1 MDKLRLD
8 FFDIM
13 GYLIPGS
20 ALLMSIWITADPS
33 IVRLYDLY
41 DFLGKIS
48 ANIVLAGFV
57 LAYTLGFT
65 MHFAGSFVFYTMHGK
80 MVKKRASVTNNLSN
94 YWALIREYGDKHLPI
109 LDRWQA
115 LKALAA
121 NMSAYCLIAIILC
134 LIKWYQNG
142 YWEWVLL
149 IPFFMVLFWSYSNR
163 ARVFAE
169 FLDKD
174 SYAVFE
180 SLRLKD
186 KLPADS

>member
-8 FFDIM
+8 LFDIM

-20 ALLMSIWITADPS
+20 ALLMSIWITADPA

-41 DFLGKIS
+41 NFLGKIS
-48 ANIVLAGFV
+48 ANVVLAGFV
-57 LAYTLGFT
+57 VAYTLGFT
-65 MHFAGSFVFYTMHGK
+65 MHFAGSFVFYKIHGS
-80 MVKKRASVTNNLSN
+80 MVKKRTGATNNLSN

-115 LKALAA
+115 LKALSA
-121 NMSAYCLIAIILC
+121 NMAAYCLIAIILC
-134 LIKWYQNG
+134 LVKWLQQG
-142 YWEWVLL
+142 YWEWAMLT
-149 IPFFMVLFWSYSNR
+149 PFFLVLFGAYSNR

-180 SLRLKD
+180 SLKLKE
-186 KLPADS
+186 KLPENS

>member
-20 ALLMSIWITADPS
+20 ALLMSVWITADPA
-33 IVRLYDLY
+33 IVKLNDLY

-48 ANIVLAGFV
+48 ANVVLAGFV
-57 LAYTLGFT
+57 VAYTLGFT
-65 MHFAGSFVFYTMHGK
+65 MHFAGSFVFYKMHSK
-80 MVKKRASVTNNLSN
+80 MVKKRTSATKNLSN

-121 NMSAYCLIAIILC
+121 NMAAYCLIAIILC
-134 LIKWYQNG
+134 LIKWNQSGNG
-142 YWEWVLL
+142 EWAMLA
-149 IPFFMVLFWSYSNR
+149 PFFLVLFWAYSNR

-174 SYAVFE
+174 SFAVFE
-180 SLRLKD
+180 SLKLKE